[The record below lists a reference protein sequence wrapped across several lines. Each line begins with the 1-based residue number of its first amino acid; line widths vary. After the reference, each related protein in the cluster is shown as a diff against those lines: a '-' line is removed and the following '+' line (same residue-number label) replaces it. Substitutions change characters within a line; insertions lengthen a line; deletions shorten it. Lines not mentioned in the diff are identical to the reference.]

1 MEEIVKHINDTNASY
16 RRLTAGD
23 AKNTDLFL
31 DNEHYE
37 LFRDSGEYVT
47 VRFNKTNLAQ
57 AILFIASIL
66 PRKFDQGQIHKVIK
80 YSDDFILD
88 QLEILNEVFKVDGK
102 ASETFT
108 QEWTARINVPKKNG
122 EIDNRFYFNG
132 LLKDVEYINNKGE
145 HCKVKFTIRNYLAGG
160 YSNLHIKKAEDGIFD
175 ISIVNSTTPY
185 DDKKEEGVE
194 ELYVFNDQDDQK
206 ESLQQI
212 LYGAPGTSKSFT
224 IKNKLKG
231 KDVIRTTF
239 HPDSDYS
246 TFVGAYKPTT
256 KQIPIYSTYGEKAV
270 LVKDENG
277 DIMTEDSI
285 VYEFVEQSF
294 LQAYINSWKTLPEEK
309 PQYLVIEEINRGNC
323 AQIFGDLFQLLDRND
338 EGFSEYPINADSDMK
353 KQLNKAFHGLEI
365 PQKNSINEMF
375 EGRDVVKGVLDGD
388 LLLLPNNLYIWATM
402 NTSDQS
408 LFPIDSAFKRRWDW
422 KYVPISDAGK
432 DWMINVNGN
441 KYDWWDFLEKINNLI
456 GSTTNSEDKKLGYFF
471 CKADTNNEISA
482 ETFVGKV
489 IFYLW
494 NDVFKDYDYPGDLFK
509 DKDGNKLT
517 YDKFYTTDGEESKVI
532 EDNVELFLNN
542 LTVKMV
548 SASDS
553 NKNNEVPNSVV
564 IKVNDNQVKSINAIP
579 YTTIQEYVKLHPEMS
594 AQDVINVWEP
604 YKRYSNNSWIVCD
617 EEKHNTLPPRY
628 ANYSYEIKCNDGNS
642 LWVNKDGWMHNPSK
656 PGCDNIKD
664 FMDAVNSAKMG
675 ITITEH
681 QI

>member
-1 MEEIVKHINDTNASY
+1 M
-16 RRLTAGD
+16 
-23 AKNTDLFL
+23 
-31 DNEHYE
+31 
-37 LFRDSGEYVT
+37 SG
-47 VRFNKTNLAQ
+47 K
-57 AILFIASIL
+57 
-66 PRKFDQGQIHKVIK
+66 
-80 YSDDFILD
+80 
-88 QLEILNEVFKVDGK
+88 LNIG
-102 ASETFT
+102 
-108 QEWTARINVPKKNG
+108 
-122 EIDNRFYFNG
+122 
-132 LLKDVEYINNKGE
+132 
-145 HCKVKFTIRNYLAGG
+145 
-160 YSNLHIKKAEDGIFD
+160 D
-175 ISIVNSTTPY
+175 ISIDGKVEIVDEDRLCYLVRNISKGATGLRTISKQLLDEFVAFYAANPDATANDARNALSGQTEIDKFEYGYASTLMIMAKMVLDNSAETSH
-185 DDKKEEGVE
+185 KHLSLLNHEEHP
-194 ELYVFNDQDDQK
+194 F
-206 ESLQQI
+206 QQI
-212 LYGAPGTSKSFT
+212 FYGAPGTGKSHT
-224 IKNKLKG
+224 INKITK
-231 KDVIRTTF
+231 KEDVIRTTF
-239 HPDSDYS
+239 HPDTDYS
-246 TFVGAYKPTT
+246 SFVGTYKPTMIEENVIT
-256 KQIPIYSTYGEKAV
+256 VIGNKAV
-270 LVKDENG
+270 YVENNDG
-277 DIMTEDSI
+277 SKVTESKI
-285 VYEFVEQSF
+285 VYEFVPQAF
-294 LQAYINSWKTLPEEK
+294 LLAYIAAWKNYADADVNNIK
-309 PQYLVIEEINRGNC
+309 KQYLVIEEINRGNC

-353 KQLNKAFHGLEI
+353 KQLNKAFQGLEI
-365 PQKNSINEMF
+365 PQKDSINAMF

-422 KYVPISDAGK
+422 KYIPISDAGK
-432 DWMINVNGN
+432 GWMINVNGN

-564 IKVNDNQVKSINAIP
+564 IKVNDKKVKFLNAIP
-579 YTTIQEYVKLHPEMS
+579 YTTIEEYVKLHPEMS

-604 YKRYSNNSWIVCD
+604 YKQYSTISWIVCNKD
-617 EEKHNTLPPRY
+617 EHDAMDPRY
-628 ANYSYEIKCNDGNS
+628 ASYSYEIKCNDGNS

-656 PGCDNIKD
+656 PNLRDTIKE

>member
-1 MEEIVKHINDTNASY
+1 M
-16 RRLTAGD
+16 
-23 AKNTDLFL
+23 
-31 DNEHYE
+31 
-37 LFRDSGEYVT
+37 SG
-47 VRFNKTNLAQ
+47 K
-57 AILFIASIL
+57 
-66 PRKFDQGQIHKVIK
+66 
-80 YSDDFILD
+80 
-88 QLEILNEVFKVDGK
+88 LNIG
-102 ASETFT
+102 
-108 QEWTARINVPKKNG
+108 
-122 EIDNRFYFNG
+122 
-132 LLKDVEYINNKGE
+132 
-145 HCKVKFTIRNYLAGG
+145 
-160 YSNLHIKKAEDGIFD
+160 D
-175 ISIVNSTTPY
+175 ISIDGKVEIVDEDRLCYLVRNISKGATGLRTISKQLLDEFVAFYAANPDATANDARNALSGQTEIDKFEYGYASTLMIMAKMVLDNSAETSH
-185 DDKKEEGVE
+185 KHLSLLNHEEHP
-194 ELYVFNDQDDQK
+194 F
-206 ESLQQI
+206 QQI
-212 LYGAPGTSKSFT
+212 FYGAPGTGKSHT
-224 IKNKLKG
+224 INKITK
-231 KDVIRTTF
+231 KEDVIRTTF
-239 HPDSDYS
+239 HPDTDYS
-246 TFVGAYKPTT
+246 SFVGTYKPTMIEENVIT
-256 KQIPIYSTYGEKAV
+256 VIGNKAV
-270 LVKDENG
+270 YVENNDG
-277 DIMTEDSI
+277 SKVTESKI
-285 VYEFVEQSF
+285 VYEFVPQAF
-294 LQAYINSWKTLPEEK
+294 LLAYIAAWKNYADADVNNIK
-309 PQYLVIEEINRGNC
+309 KQYLVIEEINRGIC

-353 KQLNKAFHGLEI
+353 KQLNKAFQGLEI
-365 PQKNSINEMF
+365 PQKDSINAMF

-422 KYVPISDAGK
+422 KYIPISDAGK
-432 DWMINVNGN
+432 GWMINVNGN

-494 NDVFKDYDYPGDLFK
+494 NDVFKDYDYTGDLFK
-509 DKDGNKLT
+509 DKDGNRLT

-564 IKVNDNQVKSINAIP
+564 IKVNDKKVKFLNAIP
-579 YTTIQEYVKLHPEMS
+579 YTTIEEYVKLHPEMS

-604 YKRYSNNSWIVCD
+604 YKQYSTISWIVCNKD
-617 EEKHNTLPPRY
+617 EHDAMDPRY
-628 ANYSYEIKCNDGNS
+628 ASYSYEIKCNDGNS

-656 PGCDNIKD
+656 PNLRDTIKE

>member
-1 MEEIVKHINDTNASY
+1 MM
-16 RRLTAGD
+16 
-23 AKNTDLFL
+23 
-31 DNEHYE
+31 
-37 LFRDSGEYVT
+37 SG
-47 VRFNKTNLAQ
+47 K
-57 AILFIASIL
+57 
-66 PRKFDQGQIHKVIK
+66 
-80 YSDDFILD
+80 
-88 QLEILNEVFKVDGK
+88 LNIG
-102 ASETFT
+102 
-108 QEWTARINVPKKNG
+108 
-122 EIDNRFYFNG
+122 
-132 LLKDVEYINNKGE
+132 
-145 HCKVKFTIRNYLAGG
+145 
-160 YSNLHIKKAEDGIFD
+160 D
-175 ISIVNSTTPY
+175 ISIDGKVEIVDEDRLCYLVRNISKGATGLRTISKQLLDEFVAFYAANPDATANDARNALSGQTEIDKFEYGYASTLMIMAKMVLDNSAETSH
-185 DDKKEEGVE
+185 KHLSLLNHEEHP
-194 ELYVFNDQDDQK
+194 F
-206 ESLQQI
+206 QQI
-212 LYGAPGTSKSFT
+212 FYGAPGTGKSHT
-224 IKNKLKG
+224 INKITK
-231 KDVIRTTF
+231 KEDVIRTTF
-239 HPDSDYS
+239 HPDTDYS
-246 TFVGAYKPTT
+246 SFVGTYKPTMIEENVIT
-256 KQIPIYSTYGEKAV
+256 VIGNKAV
-270 LVKDENG
+270 YVENNDG
-277 DIMTEDSI
+277 SKVTESKI
-285 VYEFVEQSF
+285 VYEFVPQAF
-294 LQAYINSWKTLPEEK
+294 LLAYIAAWKNYADADVNNIK
-309 PQYLVIEEINRGNC
+309 KQYLVIEEINRGNC

-353 KQLNKAFHGLEI
+353 KQLNKAFQGLEI
-365 PQKNSINEMF
+365 PQKDSINAMF

-422 KYVPISDAGK
+422 KYIPISDAGK
-432 DWMINVNGN
+432 GWMINVNGN

-494 NDVFKDYDYPGDLFK
+494 NDVFKDYDYTGDLFK
-509 DKDGNKLT
+509 DKDGNRLT

-564 IKVNDNQVKSINAIP
+564 IKVNDKKVKFLNAIP
-579 YTTIQEYVKLHPEMS
+579 YTTIEEYVKLHPEMS

-604 YKRYSNNSWIVCD
+604 YKQYSTISWIVCNKD
-617 EEKHNTLPPRY
+617 EHDAMDPRY
-628 ANYSYEIKCNDGNS
+628 ASYSYEIKCNDGNS